1 MREYLEKLPL
11 EIKEFILIARDLASE
26 LNCNVYLVGGFVRDL
41 LLGVKNLDLDIVVEG
56 DGLGFAEKLNRKLEV
71 RVVFHRRFGTATCF
85 IRPHLK
91 LDIATCRREF
101 YPQPGHLPVVSAGL
115 LKDDLFRRDFT
126 INAMAISISNNS
138 FGRFI
143 DLFNGKSDLANKK
156 IRVLHNLSFI
166 DDPTR
171 MLRAI
176 RFEQRYGFHLEAV
189 TLSLLKKASR
199 QGMLEKIQPQRIRD
213 EIILI
218 FKEENPIK
226 ALKRLK
232 QLTGL
237 GFINRHLLLS
247 RKQISLLKEVRLEIK
262 RFSRLFPDRRC
273 LDNWVIYFMALLDGQ
288 KPWVIKKVLERF
300 VFAGGIEKRVLT
312 YIKSGGRVCRAINNP
327 RIKLSRVY
335 NLLEPLSYEVILL
348 IRAKSPHLNTRK
360 EIDKFFKLSGSVKL
374 HISGHDLNAVGIK
387 SGRCYQEILKK
398 VLNAR
403 IDNKVNTKDEELALV
418 RKLAKIKSEPAKK
431 KR

>member
-11 EIKEFILIARDLASE
+11 EIKELILIIRDLASE

-56 DGLGFAEKLNRKLEV
+56 DGLGFAEKLSRKLEV

-101 YPQPGHLPVVSAGL
+101 YPKPGHLPVVSFGL

-126 INAMAISISNNS
+126 INAMAISISNAS

-156 IRVLHNLSFI
+156 IRVLHNLSFV

-171 MLRAI
+171 ILRAV
-176 RFEQRYGFHLEAV
+176 RFEQRYGFRLEAA
-189 TLSLLKKASR
+189 TLFLLKEASR
-199 QGMLEKIQPQRIRD
+199 QGRLEKIQPQRVRD

-218 FKEENPIK
+218 LKEKNPIK
-226 ALKRLK
+226 ALKRLGE
-232 QLTGL
+232 LSGL
-237 GFINRHLLLS
+237 GFINRDLSLS
-247 RKQISLLKEVRLEIK
+247 RKRLSLLKESRLEIK
-262 RFSRLFPDRRC
+262 RFNRLFPNHRR
-273 LDNWVIYFMALLDGQ
+273 LDNWVIYLMALLDGQ
-288 KPWVIKKVLERF
+288 KVPEIKKVLEKF

-312 YIKSGGRVCRAINNP
+312 YIKSGDKVSRVINKP

-335 NLLEPLSYEVILL
+335 NLLEPLSYEVIIL
-348 IRAKSPHLNTRK
+348 IRSKSLRLYARK
-360 EIDKFFKLSGSVKL
+360 EIDKFFKLSGCVRL
-374 HISGHDLNAVGIK
+374 HISGHDLNALGIK
-387 SGRCYQEILKK
+387 SGPRYQEILRK

-403 IDNKVNTKDEELALV
+403 IENRVNTKDEELVLA
-418 RKLAKIKSEPAKK
+418 RKLAKIK
-431 KR
+431 